1 MSLER
6 NLKKDEIEEP
16 LSPHIEEKTLEKE
29 KGSNLKEERGKKIIQ
44 TLEQLALNAE
54 NRKKIEERL
63 GFLIEQQENKVG

>member
-29 KGSNLKEERGKKIIQ
+29 KGSNLK
-44 TLEQLALNAE
+44 
-54 NRKKIEERL
+54 
-63 GFLIEQQENKVG
+63 